1 MLLENGSN
9 SINGNTVLAP
19 QKTALPKEKVK
30 VEKKRKKKSIEQQE
44 RVVRALKFAGC
55 LGATLAV
62 SFTILFRYSS
72 IYSNQKEI
80 ININNEISK
89 ISQEN
94 EALKVQLLKFNNIS
108 YIEEVATKE
117 LKMVRPIA
125 GNAVYCNLK
134 SVELPHEEKT
144 LENSSKVW
152 LKKIKDF
159 LF

>member
-30 VEKKRKKKSIEQQE
+30 VEKKRKKKSIGQQE
-44 RVVRALKFAGC
+44 RVLRALKFAGC

-72 IYSNQKEI
+72 IYSYQKEI
-80 ININNEISK
+80 IKINNEISK

-94 EALKVQLLKFNNIS
+94 ENLKVQLLKFNNIS
-108 YIEEVATKE
+108 YIEEVATKQ
-117 LKMVRPIA
+117 LKMVRPMA
-125 GNAVYCNLK
+125 GNAVYSNLK
-134 SVELPHEEKT
+134 SVELPIEEKK
-144 LENSSKVW
+144 LESSSKVW